1 MSTEQNKDLVRRFY
15 EEVWNKGN
23 LTVADELMATDV
35 VDHTAAPGLP
45 PGLEGHKQLVIM
57 FRTPFPDLDSTIEDQ
72 VAEGD
77 TVVSRLI
84 VRGTHKGEF
93 FGVPPTGKQFTITS
107 IDLDRIAN
115 GKIVEHWS
123 IADQLGLMQ
132 QLGVIPP
139 MG

>member
-23 LTVADELMATDV
+23 LNVADQLMATDV
-35 VDHTAAPGLP
+35 TDHTAPPGLP
-45 PGLEGHKQLVIM
+45 PGLEGHKQLVTM

-77 TVVSRLI
+77 TVVSRLR
-84 VRGTHKGEF
+84 VRGTHQGEF
-93 FGVPPTGKQFTITS
+93 FGVPPTSKQFTITS
-107 IDLDRIAN
+107 IDLDRIGD

-132 QLGVIPP
+132 QLGIIPP

>member
-23 LTVADELMATDV
+23 LTVADQLMATDV
-35 VDHTAAPGLP
+35 VDHTAPPGLP

-72 VAEGD
+72 VAEVD

-84 VRGTHKGEF
+84 VRGTNKGEF

-107 IDLDRIAN
+107 IDLDRLTN

-132 QLGVIPP
+132 QLGVIPA

>member
-1 MSTEQNKDLVRRFY
+1 MSTEDNKAIVRRFY

-23 LTVADELMATDV
+23 LTVADQLLAPDV
-35 VDHTAAPGLP
+35 LDHTAPPGLP
-45 PGLEGHKQLVIM
+45 PGREGHKQLVTM

-77 TVVSRLI
+77 TVVSRLR
-84 VRGTHKGEF
+84 VRGTHQGEF
-93 FGVPPTGKQFTITS
+93 FGVPPTSKQFTITS
-107 IDLDRIAN
+107 IDLDRIGD

-132 QLGVIPP
+132 QLGIIAP

>member
-35 VDHTAAPGLP
+35 VDHTAPPGLP

-93 FGVPPTGKQFTITS
+93 FGVPPTGKQFTIAS
-107 IDLDRIAN
+107 IDLDRLAN

-132 QLGVIPP
+132 QLGVIPA

>member
-23 LTVADELMATDV
+23 LNVADQLMATDV
-35 VDHTAAPGLP
+35 TDHTAPPGLP
-45 PGLEGHKQLVIM
+45 PGLEGHKQLVTM

-77 TVVSRLI
+77 TVVSRLR
-84 VRGTHKGEF
+84 VRGTHQGEF
-93 FGVPPTGKQFTITS
+93 FGVPPTSKQFTITS
-107 IDLDRIAN
+107 IDLDRIGD

-132 QLGVIPP
+132 QLGIIAP